1 MQMTTSYME
10 WLKSIFLVQLFI
22 IYTRYLIGGA
32 FVFACIIKIKGK
44 RFTTYSQEDAP
55 LGSAMHFFEVLY
67 QTGLYWQF
75 IGWAQ
80 LLAGFLLMTQ
90 RFAKLGAVVN
100 LPIILNVFVITI
112 SMEFGG
118 TPFITG
124 MMLLANML
132 LIVWHWGELRSLV
145 NLPYLPASPD
155 AEENKPLWAIAGLL
169 LFGFTAGYR
178 VMFDFYDPSIWFGLC
193 FLIGLGA
200 FLIRLMQR
208 RRSKTSHQ

>member
-1 MQMTTSYME
+1 MNQF
-10 WLKSIFLVQLFI
+10 KSNFLVQLFI

-67 QTGLYWQF
+67 QTGGYWQF

-80 LLAGFLLMTQ
+80 LLAGFLLMSQ
-90 RFAKLGAVVN
+90 RFAKPGAIAN
-100 LPIILNVFVITI
+100 FPIILNVFVITI
-112 SMEFGG
+112 YMEFGG
-118 TPFITG
+118 TPVITG
-124 MMLLANML
+124 MMLLANLL
-132 LIVWHWGELRSLV
+132 LIGWHWGELRSLV
-145 NLPYLPASPD
+145 NLPHQPASPN

-178 VMFDFYDPSIWFGLC
+178 VLFDFYDPFLWFGVC
-193 FLIGLGA
+193 FVIGSGA
-200 FLIRLMQR
+200 FLIRMVQR
-208 RRSKTSHQ
+208 HRTKGTY

>member
-1 MQMTTSYME
+1 MNR
-10 WLKSIFLVQLFI
+10 LKSLFLAQLFI

-80 LLAGFLLMTQ
+80 LLTGFLLMTQ
-90 RFAKLGAVVN
+90 RFAKLGAVAN
-100 LPIILNVFVITI
+100 FPIILNVFVITI

-118 TPFITG
+118 TPVITG
-124 MMLLANML
+124 LMLAANLL
-132 LIVWHWGELRSLV
+132 LIAWHWGELRSLV
-145 NLPYLPASPD
+145 NLPHQSASPD
-155 AEENKPLWAIAGLL
+155 AEENKPIWAIAGLL

-178 VMFDFYDPSIWFGLC
+178 MLFDFYNPFLWFGVC

-200 FLIRLMQR
+200 FVIYLVQR
-208 RRSKTSHQ
+208 RRSKNSL

>member
-1 MQMTTSYME
+1 MDR
-10 WLKSIFLVQLFI
+10 LKSFFLVQLLI

-55 LGSAMHFFEVLY
+55 LGSAMHFFEVFY

-90 RFAKLGAVVN
+90 RFAKLGAAVN

-118 TPFITG
+118 TPVITG
-124 MMLLANML
+124 LMLAANLL
-132 LIVWHWGELRSLV
+132 LIWWHWGELRSLV
-145 NLPYLPASPD
+145 NLPYQPASPD
-155 AEENKPLWAIAGLL
+155 LEENKPLWAITGLL

-178 VMFDFYDPSIWFGLC
+178 VLFDMYNPFLWFGVC
-193 FLIGLGA
+193 FLIGLTA
-200 FLIRLMQR
+200 FLIRLVQR
-208 RRSKTSHQ
+208 HRSKNSL

>member
-1 MQMTTSYME
+1 MDR
-10 WLKSIFLVQLFI
+10 LKSLFLVQLFI

-44 RFTTYSQEDAP
+44 RFTTYSHEDDP
-55 LGSAMHFFEVLY
+55 IGSTMHFFEVLY

-80 LLAGFLLMTQ
+80 LLAGFFLMTQ
-90 RFAKLGAVVN
+90 RFAKLGAVLN
-100 LPIILNVFVITI
+100 LPIILNIFVITI

-118 TPFITG
+118 TPLITG
-124 MMLLANML
+124 LMLMANLL

-145 NLPYLPASPD
+145 NLPYLAAAPD
-155 AEENKPLWAIAGLL
+155 LEENKPIWAITGLL

-178 VMFDFYDPSIWFGLC
+178 VLNDFYNPFLWAGLC

-200 FLIRLMQR
+200 FLIRLVQR
-208 RRSKTSHQ
+208 HRSKK

>member
-1 MQMTTSYME
+1 MDR
-10 WLKSIFLVQLFI
+10 LKSIFLVQLII

-32 FVFACIIKIKGK
+32 FVFACMIKIKGK

-55 LGSAMHFFEVLY
+55 LGSTMHFFEVLY

-90 RFAKLGAVVN
+90 RYAKLGALAN

-118 TPFITG
+118 TPLITG

-145 NLPYLPASPD
+145 NLPHQPASPD

-178 VMFDFYDPSIWFGLC
+178 ILFDFYDPFLWFGVC
-193 FLIGLGA
+193 FLIGSGA
-200 FLIRLMQR
+200 FVIRLVQR
-208 RRSKTSHQ
+208 HRAKSTS

>member
-1 MQMTTSYME
+1 ME
-10 WLKSIFLVQLFI
+10 RLKSIFLVQLII

-44 RFTTYSQEDAP
+44 RFTTYSHEDAP
-55 LGSAMHFFEVLY
+55 IGSTMHFFEVLY

-90 RFAKLGAVVN
+90 RYAKLGAVAN

-124 MMLLANML
+124 MMLLANL
-132 LIVWHWGELRSLV
+132 QLIFWHWGELRSLV
-145 NLPYLPASPD
+145 NLPHLPASPD
-155 AEENKPLWAIAGLL
+155 AEENKPIWAIAGLL

-178 VMFDFYDPSIWFGLC
+178 VLFDFYDPFLWFGVC
-193 FLIGLGA
+193 FLIGFGA
-200 FLIRLMQR
+200 FLTRLMQR
-208 RRSKTSHQ
+208 YRSKTSTL

>member
-1 MQMTTSYME
+1 MNR
-10 WLKSIFLVQLFI
+10 LKYYFLVQIFI

-32 FVFACIIKIKGK
+32 FVFACMIKIKGK

-80 LLAGFLLMTQ
+80 LLAGFLLMSQ
-90 RFAKLGAVVN
+90 RFAKLGAVLN

-118 TPFITG
+118 TPVITG
-124 MMLLANML
+124 MMLAANLL
-132 LIVWHWGELRSLV
+132 LIGWHWGELRSLI
-145 NLPYLPASPD
+145 NLPYLPTALD
-155 AEENKPLWAIAGLL
+155 LEENKPLWSTTGLL
-169 LFGFTAGYR
+169 LFSFTAGYR
-178 VMFDFYDPSIWFGLC
+178 VLFDMYNSFLWFGVC

-200 FLIRLMQR
+200 FLIRLVQR
-208 RRSKTSHQ
+208 HRTKSTN

>member
-1 MQMTTSYME
+1 MNR
-10 WLKSIFLVQLFI
+10 LKSLFLVQLFI

-44 RFTTYSQEDAP
+44 RFTTYSHEDAP
-55 LGSAMHFFEVLY
+55 LGSTMHFFEVLY
-67 QTGLYWQF
+67 QTGLSWQF

-80 LLAGFLLMTQ
+80 LLAGFFLMTQ
-90 RFAKLGAVVN
+90 RFAKLGAVLN

-118 TPFITG
+118 TPVITG
-124 MMLLANML
+124 LMLLANLL

-145 NLPYLPASPD
+145 NLPYLAAAPD
-155 AEENKPLWAIAGLL
+155 LEENKPIWAITGLL

-178 VMFDFYDPSIWFGLC
+178 VLIDFFNPFLWSGVC

-200 FLIRLMQR
+200 FLIRLLQR
-208 RRSKTSHQ
+208 HRSKINL

>member
-1 MQMTTSYME
+1 MNR
-10 WLKSIFLVQLFI
+10 LKSLFLAQIFI

-44 RFTTYSQEDAP
+44 RFTTYSHEDAP
-55 LGSAMHFFEVLY
+55 IGSTMHFFEVLY

-90 RFAKLGAVVN
+90 RYAKLGALVN
-100 LPIILNVFVITI
+100 FPILLNVFVITI

-124 MMLLANML
+124 MMLLANAML
-132 LIVWHWGELRSLV
+132 LIWHWGELKSLI
-145 NLPYLPASPD
+145 NLPYQAEPKD
-155 AEENKPLWAIAGLL
+155 QEENKPLWAITGLL
-169 LFGFTAGYR
+169 LFLFTAGYR
-178 VMFDFYDPSIWFGLC
+178 VLFDMYNPFFWFGVG
-193 FLIGLGA
+193 FIIGLSA
-200 FLIRLMQR
+200 FLIRLVQR
-208 RRSKTSHQ
+208 KRSKKNLSQA